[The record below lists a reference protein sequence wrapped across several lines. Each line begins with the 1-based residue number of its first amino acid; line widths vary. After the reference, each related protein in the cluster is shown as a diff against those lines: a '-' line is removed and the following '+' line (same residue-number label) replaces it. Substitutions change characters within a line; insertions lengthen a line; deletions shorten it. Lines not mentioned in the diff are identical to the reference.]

1 MTSIYGTFPSTTEVE
16 APRDFFQRSSSYFV
30 YVDMYTLYI
39 YAFRT
44 RKLAQN

>member
-39 YAFRT
+39 YAFHIRQ
-44 RKLAQN
+44 LAQN